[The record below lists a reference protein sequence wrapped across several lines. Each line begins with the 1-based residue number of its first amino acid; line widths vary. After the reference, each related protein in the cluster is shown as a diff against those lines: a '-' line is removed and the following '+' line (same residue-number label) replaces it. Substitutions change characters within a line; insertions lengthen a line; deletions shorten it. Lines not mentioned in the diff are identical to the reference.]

1 MSHRLKYKD
10 TSGQC
15 LIIIHNYKHYKF
27 LRTEKRI
34 KFYKLRSNEALE
46 EATLA
51 PFSIGK
57 RKFIVSNNIT
67 QHNTILA
74 TEHKQTTIKTKNC
87 NKNHPYSSPKSVSM
101 SMNPGP
107 KPS

>member
-15 LIIIHNYKHYKF
+15 LIIIIHNYKHYKF
-27 LRTEKRI
+27 LRAEKRI

-51 PFSIGK
+51 TAEI
-57 RKFIVSNNIT
+57 
-67 QHNTILA
+67 A
-74 TEHKQTTIKTKNC
+74 TKTTHI
-87 NKNHPYSSPKSVSM
+87 SSPESVSM